1 MEWSRQRWRKH
12 RSDCHI
18 QQGTDS
24 RVQIWT
30 PDPSIRPDA
39 RWAVPSHRVQ
49 LYEVRFISRILNT
62 NRSKMRGI
70 EGHLS
75 SIVVFVL
82 LTWQFH
88 TETDSTKPRVPNT
101 TAIERMPV
109 RTFAIQLPKNK
120 DCAFAGVGIPG
131 LINRRSG
138 KVEIGL
144 LYRVKVRL

>member
-1 MEWSRQRWRKH
+1 M
-12 RSDCHI
+12 
-18 QQGTDS
+18 
-24 RVQIWT
+24 
-30 PDPSIRPDA
+30 
-39 RWAVPSHRVQ
+39 
-49 LYEVRFISRILNT
+49 
-62 NRSKMRGI
+62 
-70 EGHLS
+70 S

-120 DCAFAGVGIPG
+120 DCAFAGVSIPG
-131 LINRRSG
+131 AIDRHSG